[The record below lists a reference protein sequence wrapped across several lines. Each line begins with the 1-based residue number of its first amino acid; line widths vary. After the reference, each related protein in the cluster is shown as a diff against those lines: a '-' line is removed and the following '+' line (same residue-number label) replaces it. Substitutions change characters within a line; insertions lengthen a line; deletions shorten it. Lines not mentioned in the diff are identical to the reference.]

1 MRIQALLNDQPV
13 CTAGLDTTGF
23 LSAHLKT
30 EVRSSEPDAQNVL
43 RLVGIETHKT
53 ESVYIDWPVV
63 NVKEGDVVTLKLLP
77 DGQSTAPVQTK
88 RSSEAPSNLL
98 TNTELANRILAV
110 CSAFETQLEELLA
123 ESASLEPSNEVA
135 KIHRAYA
142 EVAVSLGE
150 HLLYPIYRSHSSL
163 IPVELRGEVL

>member
-1 MRIQALLNDQPV
+1 MRIQAFLNDKPV
-13 CTAGLDTTGF
+13 CTAGLDTSGF
-23 LSAHLKT
+23 LSAHLNT
-30 EVRSSEPDAQNVL
+30 VVRCSEPDAQNAL

-77 DGQSTAPVQTK
+77 DGRSTEPVQTK

-98 TNTELANRILAV
+98 TNTAFANRILAV

-123 ESASLEPSNEVA
+123 ESASVEPSNEVE
-135 KIHRAYA
+135 KIQRACF
-142 EVAVSLGE
+142 EVAASLGE
-150 HLLYPIYRSHSSL
+150 HLLYPIYRRHSSL
-163 IPVELRGEVL
+163 IPQELWGEVL

>member
-1 MRIQALLNDQPV
+1 MRIQALLYDQPV
-13 CTAGLDTTGF
+13 CTAGLDTRGF
-23 LSAHLKT
+23 LSAHLNI
-30 EVRSSEPDAQNVL
+30 EVRYSEPDAQNVL

-53 ESVYIDWPVV
+53 ESVHIDWPVV

-77 DGQSTAPVQTK
+77 DGRSTEPVQMK

-98 TNTELANRILAV
+98 TNTGLASRILAV

-123 ESASLEPSNEVA
+123 ESVSLEPSNEVA

-142 EVAVSLGE
+142 EVAASLGA
-150 HLLYPIYRSHSSL
+150 HLVYPIYRSHASL
-163 IPVELRGEVL
+163 IPPELQGEVL